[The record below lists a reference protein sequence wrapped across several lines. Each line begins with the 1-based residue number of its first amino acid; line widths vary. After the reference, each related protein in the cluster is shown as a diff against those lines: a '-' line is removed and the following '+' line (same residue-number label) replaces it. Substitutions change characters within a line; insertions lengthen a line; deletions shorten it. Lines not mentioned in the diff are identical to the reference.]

1 MRLDFEFTPAD
12 IYPLVAKRCVTG
24 LRKMETN
31 AKLNDA
37 DLTTIWQHLS

>member
-12 IYPLVAKRCVTG
+12 VYPLVAQRCVTE

-31 AKLNDA
+31 AALNNA
-37 DLTTIWQHLS
+37 DPTTIWQHLS